1 MAHWLFKSE
10 PSAWSYE
17 KVAGLG
23 AAGTDW
29 SGVRNHTAKL
39 NMQAMKV
46 GEQAFFYHSNE
57 GKAVVGIVEICKS
70 YRPDPT
76 DATGK
81 FGMVDIRAVR
91 PLPRPVTLEEVKN
104 DKRLAK
110 MALVTQSRLSVQPVT
125 DAEWAI
131 VCELG
136 GLYDDDQPRAA
147 GLRMAQEPAE
157 RLMRLGLGQPMQIE
171 RGVDRGASARE
182 FTLEPPFDRRERRRG
197 GLRRSACRGLGW
209 DRRRSRG
216 PRGAHRIRCCGEGR
230 PAPPRNAARNLG
242 PERDLLVGQAPQTL
256 RAGRRFL
263 HGSYPRGRSTKKSA
277 R

>member
-23 AAGTDW
+23 AVGTDW
-29 SGVRNHTAKL
+29 SGVRNHSAKL

-57 GKAVVGIVEICKS
+57 GKEIVGIVEVCKA

-91 PLPRPVTLEEVKN
+91 PLPRAVTLEEAKS

-125 DAEWAI
+125 DAEWAV
-131 VCELG
+131 VCKLG
-136 GLYDDDQPRAA
+136 GL
-147 GLRMAQEPAE
+147 
-157 RLMRLGLGQPMQIE
+157 
-171 RGVDRGASARE
+171 
-182 FTLEPPFDRRERRRG
+182 
-197 GLRRSACRGLGW
+197 
-209 DRRRSRG
+209 
-216 PRGAHRIRCCGEGR
+216 
-230 PAPPRNAARNLG
+230 
-242 PERDLLVGQAPQTL
+242 
-256 RAGRRFL
+256 
-263 HGSYPRGRSTKKSA
+263 
-277 R
+277 